1 MRIMLLVIC
10 ASVILLGGIY
20 LASGQGQ
27 TAAETPQ
34 AVYQQCQELQVQVKV
49 TDAELRELEYQL
61 ERLNSAV
68 TNYGYVKTQNA
79 KRLEQL
85 AQWVESK

>member
-10 ASVILLGGIY
+10 ASVILSGGIY

-27 TAAETPQ
+27 TAAQTPQ
-34 AVYQQCQELQVQVKV
+34 ALYQECQELQAEIEA
-49 TDAELRELEYQL
+49 TDAELKELEYQL

-68 TNYGYVKTQNA
+68 TNYEYVKTHNA
-79 KRLEQL
+79 RRLEQL